1 MAGTQSPRRGLFITL
16 EGGEGV
22 GKSTQQL
29 SLLKRLRDQGFRA
42 LGSREPGSTPL
53 GVELRAVLMD
63 LRGDAPCQEAELLLY
78 LADRAQHVRQVLLP
92 ALASGA
98 VVVCDRFAD
107 SSEVY
112 QGRAR
117 GLGLG
122 RVRELN
128 RWVCG
133 DLWPDLTLVL
143 DLDPDMGLKRV
154 LQRQG
159 ELNLVPDRLEAEGLA
174 FHRAVRQGF
183 LEQAAAE
190 PQRIKVVDASRPAAR
205 VAEDLWGLVAP
216 VVQAWKAG
224 LDAA

>member
-1 MAGTQSPRRGLFITL
+1 MAPRRGLFITL

-22 GKSTQQL
+22 GKSTQQGL
-29 SLLKRLRDQGFRA
+29 LLKRLRQEGVKA
-42 LGSREPGSTPL
+42 LGSREPGATAL

-63 LRGDAPCQEAELLLY
+63 LGGEAPCQEAELLLY

-92 ALASGA
+92 ALEGGA

-112 QGRAR
+112 QGRVR
-117 GLGLG
+117 GMGWR

-143 DLDPDMGLKRV
+143 DLDPDLGLRRV
-154 LQRQG
+154 HQRQG
-159 ELNLVPDRLEAEGLA
+159 DLGLSPDRLESEGLA
-174 FHRAVRQGF
+174 FHLAVRQGF
-183 LEQAAAE
+183 LEQAVAE
-190 PQRIKVVDASRPAAR
+190 PARIKVVPAAR
-205 VAEDLWGLVAP
+205 PPERVAQEVWGLVAP
-216 VVQAWKAG
+216 LVRAWQQARG
-224 LDAA
+224 